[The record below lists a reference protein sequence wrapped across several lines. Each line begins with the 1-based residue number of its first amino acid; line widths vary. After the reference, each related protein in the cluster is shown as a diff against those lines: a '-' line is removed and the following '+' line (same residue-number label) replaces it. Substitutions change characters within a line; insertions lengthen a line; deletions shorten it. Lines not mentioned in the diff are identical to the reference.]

1 MKIIKITGCV
11 RKLKKAGL
19 YQIGVRK
26 GHVLRVHVFANCAA
40 FFLCG
45 HQFVVPR
52 KCYEVA

>member
-1 MKIIKITGCV
+1 MKKVKITGCI

-26 GHVLRVHVFANCAA
+26 GHVIYLRSFANCSVL
-40 FFLCG
+40 FVGG
-45 HQFVVPR
+45 HQFIVPR

>member
-1 MKIIKITGCV
+1 MKKVKITGCI

-26 GHVLRVHVFANCAA
+26 GHVLRVHTFVNCTA
-40 FFLCG
+40 FFLSST
-45 HQFVVPR
+45 QFVVPR